1 MWKIAAGLGMV
12 LLPLADAIACTKSV
26 RWYDDAPYSF
36 IGPDG
41 EVSGFQADLV
51 REVLRRIGCQPR
63 FVHMPWARALVELE
77 TGRLDILPGSYRNA
91 QRERFAH
98 FSVPALQSP
107 NVLYLA
113 PGISANYHI
122 TSLDDLVGTDFRL
135 GVQIGVSYGPKFDA
149 LKDDPR
155 FKGNLVQVTLRRNA
169 WQMMYI
175 GRLDGLIADPASAAL
190 ELQQLG
196 LADALPPS
204 KVVVSNKMAM
214 FAMSKKT
221 TSPAFVARFNAA
233 LTAMIGDG
241 QYQKIRA
248 RYMSCQADLKILGC
262 K

>member
-1 MWKIAAGLGMV
+1 MV
-12 LLPLADAIACTKSV
+12 VAPLAEACACTKSV

-36 IGPDG
+36 AGPDG
-41 EVSGFQADLV
+41 EVSGFQVDLV
-51 REVLRRIGCQPR
+51 RAVLERIGCKPS

-77 TGRLDILPGSYRNA
+77 AGRLDILPGSYRNA

-113 PGISANYHI
+113 PGINANYHI
-122 TSLDDLVGTDFRL
+122 AALDDLVGTGFRL

-149 LKDDPR
+149 LKDNPK
-155 FKGNLVQVTLRRNA
+155 FKSNMVPVTLRRSA

-175 GRLDGLIADPASAAL
+175 GRLDGIIADPASAAL
-190 ELQQLG
+190 ELKQLG
-196 LADALPPS
+196 LDEALLPS
-204 KVVVSNKMAM
+204 KVVVSNNTAM
-214 FAMSKKT
+214 FALSKQT
-221 TSPAFVARFNAA
+221 VTQDFVARFNGA

-248 RYMSCQADLKILGC
+248 RYMSCPADLKLLGC